1 MDQISI
7 FFAFFAGVISFL
19 SPCFFPV
26 LPSFLGY
33 IAGLSFS
40 EKYLAIHKNEVR
52 KKLVLHTVLFAL
64 GFAVVFLIIGAAIGF
79 IGEFFALHRRL
90 FQQIGGIFIVLVGL
104 YLLGFFKLAFL
115 QRSLKLKLPKF
126 FEHFTYLRSFL
137 VGLFFAFGWSPC
149 YGPIIGA
156 ILTLAAVKATLFSG
170 IVLFIAYILG
180 FLIPLILM
188 AFIFSEIKTLARR
201 LKKWYRYLSW
211 ISGVFVI
218 ILGLLLLTDK
228 FSVFTEIL
236 GN

>member
-40 EKYLAIHKNEVR
+40 EKHLGIHKSEVR
-52 KKLVLHTVLFAL
+52 KKLILHTILFAL

-79 IGEFFALHRRL
+79 VGKFFALHRRL
-90 FQQIGGIFIVLVGL
+90 FQQIGGIFIILVGF
-104 YLLGFFKLAFL
+104 YLLGAFNISFL
-115 QRSLKLKLPKF
+115 QQARKLKLPKF
-126 FEHFTYLRSFL
+126 LDHFIYLRSFL
-137 VGLFFAFGWSPC
+137 VGLFFAFGWAPC

-156 ILTLAAVKATLFSG
+156 IITLAAVKATLFAG
-170 IVLFIAYILG
+170 IVLFISYILG
-180 FLIPLILM
+180 FLVPLILM
-188 AFIFSEIKTLARR
+188 AFLFSEIKTLA
-201 LKKWYRYLSW
+201 KKIKRWYKYFSW

-218 ILGLLLLTDK
+218 VLGLLLLTDK
-228 FSVFTEIL
+228 FNIFAEIL
-236 GN
+236 K